1 MEIHEYLEKEHI
13 DKIYML
19 IIYDIKSDLN
29 RTKFS
34 KVLEGYGFRV
44 QKSAFEAYLTP
55 HKYEKLLKMIPK
67 LIDKDVDSVRLYRLH
82 GDGKIILFLNN
93 IKIKSDDLIIV

>member
-34 KVLEGYGFRV
+34 KVL
-44 QKSAFEAYLTP
+44 
-55 HKYEKLLKMIPK
+55 
-67 LIDKDVDSVRLYRLH
+67 VRLYRLH
-82 GDGKIILFLNN
+82 GDGKIILFGNN